1 MKARDSAARTQLTW
15 LIRIGWCCLVLA
27 IAGAGAAMGQ
37 PIKNAAPSPLAEGR
51 NGVVVGT
58 TGNAAVHA
66 GLEALQG
73 GGSAADAAVVTA
85 LTQVVECGG
94 AYVSHA
100 GILSMV
106 YFEAKTGKLHYLNAC
121 YDTPANEKDPLSIPT
136 KGKPSGRTALV
147 PGFMAGIQAMHDQF
161 GKLPRKHVFKPAI
174 DLADGGF
181 RVEPMLARFISA
193 RKAVLTRLPE
203 TKRIF
208 SEEKG
213 ELLTEGDWFRQPE
226 LAATLRQVAD
236 QGAGVMYTGSWA
248 EQFVAA
254 VQKQGG
260 KITLDDL
267 KNYRVIWEAPLQ
279 TTYRDHEV
287 ALPGFT
293 SHGGVSMVEALHLL
307 AEANLPKDG
316 HYSQS
321 PTSLFWLM
329 QISHCQVL
337 SFLPSST
344 LKKFQGLDLSPPS
357 RLRRETSAAIWKQ
370 MQEGKWPFAAKV
382 KEVGV
387 ERPAHSDGIV
397 VADRWGNVAAVT
409 HSINTT
415 LWGDTGLFVAG
426 ISIPDSASFQQAAI
440 KETGPGK
447 RLADPMCPLIVL
459 RKGQPVLA
467 SSAIGGGLHPRTLQ
481 ILSSVLDFGMDAQT
495 AVEEPAFLLPEFTAG
510 KPIAQVESGQF
521 GKKLVDSVAA
531 LGQQVKEINAQ
542 QAGAFRGYWVG
553 VQLDPA
559 GGVRRAVGTR
569 KGPLPSRAEGY

>member
-1 MKARDSAARTQLTW
+1 
-15 LIRIGWCCLVLA
+15 
-27 IAGAGAAMGQ
+27 MGE
-37 PIKNAAPSPLAEGR
+37 PSKNSTPPPLAEGR

-66 GLEALQG
+66 GLQALQE
-73 GGSAADAAVVTA
+73 GGSAADAAAATA

-106 YFEAKTGKLHYLNAC
+106 YFDAGTGKVHYLNAC
-121 YDTPANEKDPLSIPT
+121 YDTPANEKDPLSIPK

-147 PGFMAGIQAMHDQF
+147 PGFMAGIQAMHDRF
-161 GKLPRKHVFKPAI
+161 GKLPRSRVFKPAV

-181 RVEPMLARFISA
+181 RVGPMLARFVSA

-208 SEEKG
+208 SKEKG
-213 ELLTEGDWFRQPE
+213 ELIAEGDWFRQPD
-226 LAATLRQVAD
+226 LAKTLRQVAD
-236 QGAGVMYTGSWA
+236 EGARVLYTGAWA

-254 VQKQGG
+254 VQKEGG

-279 TTYRDHEV
+279 TNYRGREV
-287 ALPGFT
+287 CLPGF
-293 SHGGVSMVEALHLL
+293 SSQGGVTMVEALNLL
-307 AEANLPKDG
+307 AEANLPRYG

-321 PTSLFWLM
+321 PISLFWLM

-337 SFLPSST
+337 SFLPGAT
-344 LKKFQGLDLSPPS
+344 LKQYQGLDLSPPA

-370 MQEGKWPFAAKV
+370 MQAGKWPFATQI
-382 KEVGV
+382 KEVRE

-415 LWGDTGLFVAG
+415 LWGDTGLFVGG
-426 ISIPDSASFQQAAI
+426 ISIPDSATFQQAAI
-440 KETGPGK
+440 KEAGPGK
-447 RLADPMCPLIVL
+447 RLPDPMCPLIVL
-459 RKGQPVLA
+459 DHGRPVLA
-467 SSAIGGGLHPRTLQ
+467 SSAIGGGLHQRTLQ
-481 ILSSVLDFGMDAQT
+481 VLSSVLDFGMDPQA

-510 KPIAQVESGQF
+510 KPVPQIESGQF
-521 GKKLVDSVAA
+521 SKKLVDGVTS
-531 LGQQVKEINAQ
+531 LGQPVKEISAQ

-553 VQLDPA
+553 VQIDPA

-569 KGPLPSRAEGY
+569 KGPLPSRGEGY